1 MNLKKQIRKVANKV
15 LPILHGN
22 KELVAKWMFTENDLF
37 GGLTPA
43 QMVARG
49 RKGKVI
55 KEIEKYERL
64 RENRSLV
71 S

>member
-22 KELVAKWMFTENDLF
+22 KELVAKWMFTENPLF

-43 QMVARG
+43 QMIQRG

-55 KEIEKYERL
+55 KAIEDFKRD
-64 RENRSLV
+64 
-71 S
+71 

>member
-1 MNLKKQIRKVANKV
+1 VNLKKQIRKVANKV

-22 KELVAKWMFTENDLF
+22 KELVAKWMFTENPLF

-43 QMVARG
+43 QMVKRG

-55 KEIEKYERL
+55 KAIEDFKRD
-64 RENRSLV
+64 
-71 S
+71 